1 MPSNKPLQNPLPP
14 KDSETFW
21 LNNTEALHR
30 IAVFA
35 DLSEGFTVGF
45 VEVNLEHDRD
55 AAILFLKSRYNEV
68 QWVDLKFDQPALP
81 YLIHEITQALGKLK
95 LKPDQKIVLL
105 LSGLEKAIG
114 GYGDYPSLL
123 SNMNIARDTY
133 TRKLPYPMLFF
144 LPSYALT
151 RFARFAP
158 DFWAWKSTEI
168 RLKSDL
174 PESAAIISE
183 LQAIPYYNRRTPVT
197 PEHFDLLYRLLA
209 ENPQPTLSRADI
221 LDQLGKAYES
231 CTQYTKAEMAYK
243 DALKLYESSH
253 NFLGEA
259 TSLNNLGSLYYFMGR
274 YSEAE
279 PLYERSLQIRETH
292 LGADLPDT
300 AQSLNN
306 LAILYYS
313 MGRYSEAEPLFVR
326 SLQIIETQLGADH
339 PDTAT
344 RLNNLA
350 FLYNSM
356 GRYSEA
362 EPLYVRSL
370 HIRETQLGADH
381 PDTAQGLNNL
391 GLLYESMGRYSE
403 AEPLYG
409 RSLHI
414 YEAQLGAD
422 HPNTATSLN
431 NLAELYR
438 SMGRYSDAEP
448 LYGRSLHIRE
458 TQLGADHPDTAQSLF
473 NLAALYHNM
482 QRHTEALNAINRA
495 VEIYNHILGS
505 DHPTT
510 QNAYSWLQGI
520 RAANPT

>member
-14 KDSETFW
+14 KDNETFW

-30 IAVFA
+30 IVVFA
-35 DLSEGFTVGF
+35 DLSAGFTVGF
-45 VEVNLEHDRD
+45 VEVNLERDREV
-55 AAILFLKSRYNEV
+55 AIEFLKSRYNEV

-81 YLIHEITQALGKLK
+81 YLIHEITQALGKLE

-133 TRKLPYPMLFF
+133 PRKLPYPMLFF

-197 PEHFDLLYRLLA
+197 PERFDLLYRLLA
-209 ENPQPTLSRADI
+209 DNPQPTLSRADI

-231 CTQYTKAEMAYK
+231 CIQYTKAEMAYK
-243 DALKLYESSH
+243 DALKLYESLH

-274 YSEAE
+274 YSEAD
-279 PLYERSLQIRETH
+279 PVYVRSLQIRETQ
-292 LGADLPDT
+292 LGADNPDT
-300 AQSLNN
+300 AQS
-306 LAILYYS
+306 
-313 MGRYSEAEPLFVR
+313 
-326 SLQIIETQLGADH
+326 
-339 PDTAT
+339 
-344 RLNNLA
+344 LNNLA

-362 EPLYVRSL
+362 EPLFVRSL
-370 HIRETQLGADH
+370 QIRETQLGADYPDTAQSLNNLAFLYNSMGRYSEAEPLFVRSLQIREAQLGADHPDTAQSLNNLAALYAYIGRYSEAEPLFMSSLQIRETQLGADH
-381 PDTAQGLNNL
+381 PDTVTSLNNL
-391 GLLYESMGRYSE
+391 AELYRAMGRYSE
-403 AEPLYG
+403 AEPLYL
-409 RSLHI
+409 RALEIAMKSLGEDI
-414 YEAQLGAD
+414 
-422 HPNTATSLN
+422 PNTQKFLENFRYLLQQALAN
-431 NLAELYR
+431 NSTAEL
-438 SMGRYSDAEP
+438 
-448 LYGRSLHIRE
+448 
-458 TQLGADHPDTAQSLF
+458 
-473 NLAALYHNM
+473 
-482 QRHTEALNAINRA
+482 
-495 VEIYNHILGS
+495 S
-505 DHPTT
+505 DHPLT
-510 QNAYSWLQGI
+510 QQLLQEI
-520 RAANPT
+520 RNN

>member
-45 VEVNLEHDRD
+45 VEVNLERDREL
-55 AAILFLKSRYNEV
+55 ALEFLKSRYNEV
-68 QWVDLKFDQPALP
+68 QWIDLKFDQPALP
-81 YLIHEITQALGKLK
+81 YLIHEITQALGKLELK
-95 LKPDQKIVLL
+95 LDQKIVLL

-133 TRKLPYPMLFF
+133 TRKLPYPMLFL
-144 LPSYALT
+144 LPSYAMT

-168 RLKSDL
+168 RLQSDL

-183 LQAIPYYNRRTPVT
+183 LKAIPAYNRRTPVT
-197 PEHFDLLYRLLA
+197 PERFDLLYRLLA
-209 ENPQPTLSRADI
+209 ENPKPTLARADI
-221 LDQLGKAYES
+221 LDQLGDAHKS

-243 DALKLYESSH
+243 DALKLYESLH
-253 NFLGEA
+253 NSLGEA
-259 TSLNNLGSLYYFMGR
+259 NSLNNLAGLYYSIGR
-274 YSEAE
+274 YSDAE
-279 PLYERSLQIRETH
+279 PLYERSLHIR
-292 LGADLPDT
+292 
-300 AQSLNN
+300 
-306 LAILYYS
+306 
-313 MGRYSEAEPLFVR
+313 
-326 SLQIIETQLGADH
+326 ETQLGADH
-339 PDTAT
+339 PSTAT
-344 RLNNLA
+344 SLNNLA
-350 FLYNSM
+350 ELYRSM

-381 PDTAQGLNNL
+381 PDTASSLNNLAALYYSMGRYSEVEPLLVRSLHIHETHLGADHPNTAGSLNNL
-391 GLLYESMGRYSE
+391 GLLYRSMGRYSE
-403 AEPLYG
+403 AEPL
-409 RSLHI
+409 LV
-414 YEAQLGAD
+414 
-422 HPNTATSLN
+422 
-431 NLAELYR
+431 
-438 SMGRYSDAEP
+438 
-448 LYGRSLHIRE
+448 RSLHIRE
-458 TQLGADHPDTAQSLF
+458 TQLGADHPDTAGSWL
-473 NLAALYHNM
+473 NLAALYHDM
-482 QRHTEALNAINRA
+482 QRHAEALNAINRA
-495 VEIYNHILGS
+495 VGIYNQTLGS

-510 QNAYSWLQGI
+510 QAAYSWLEGI